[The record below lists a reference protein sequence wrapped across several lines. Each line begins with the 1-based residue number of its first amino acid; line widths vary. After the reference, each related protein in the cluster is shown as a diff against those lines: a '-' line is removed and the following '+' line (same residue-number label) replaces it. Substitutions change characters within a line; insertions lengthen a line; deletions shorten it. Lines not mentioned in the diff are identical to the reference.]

1 MSDGTDTQTSS
12 TLLRRLRE
20 NPTDPSAW
28 NRFADRYSALIY
40 RWCRHWGL
48 QEADAEDV
56 TQNVLVELLRQMR
69 NFVYDPAGSFRAW
82 LRTVAYRG
90 WCRFVEHRQRRKT
103 SGDDVDRLSTAEA
116 YEDLLQNLIRESER
130 ETLEA
135 AMGVVRLRVQ
145 PHTWEAFRMTA
156 LEGRS
161 GNEVADA
168 LKMKIGAVFVARSKV
183 QKMLR
188 EEIQR
193 LDDDTEQGGA
203 SPKREP

>member
-69 NFVYDPAGSFRAW
+69 NFVYDPTGSFRAW

-103 SGDDVDRLSTAEA
+103 SSGDVDLLATAEA

-145 PHTWEAFRMTA
+145 PHTWEAFRLTA
-156 LEGRS
+156 LEGRP

-193 LDDDTEQGGA
+193 LDDDTEHSTPTG
-203 SPKREP
+203 EP